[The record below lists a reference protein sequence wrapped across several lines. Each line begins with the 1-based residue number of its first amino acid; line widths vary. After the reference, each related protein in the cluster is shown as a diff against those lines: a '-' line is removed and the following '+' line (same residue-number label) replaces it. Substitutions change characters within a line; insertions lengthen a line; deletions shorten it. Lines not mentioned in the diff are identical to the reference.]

1 MKSDL
6 VLEPSRWQPQSVT
19 KSTTGVCDLIRRN
32 DEESA
37 EVFAKGDA
45 AAIRNLFVGG
55 EGQLPEG
62 RNIDIPSRDLKWMI
76 ECRVVAPN
84 DDGDASSPSGIFLH
98 FHGGGLSV
106 GRHDMND
113 ALLLRYA
120 NSSRCRVIS
129 VGYRLAPEDPYPS
142 GVQDC
147 FDVADY
153 FVEKHENDDGLPVR
167 VIGGESA
174 GAFLTMQVLFHLLGT
189 YPKLNTIKAL
199 VFAYGLYSWS
209 FLPGVYT
216 NPDSVCLNPSKLDI
230 FRDLALTSNPNLT
243 ATLRDFDTEFGSL
256 QTTDAD
262 IYDSP
267 LKHPVFSPVYRR
279 FDAVVSRLP
288 PALFIAGTADPL
300 ADDTILMS
308 ARWQMAQGSAVTR
321 FVPGA
326 PHAFAEVPI
335 EAGDCCVDYNDIVKE
350 FLGETLAS

>member
-1 MKSDL
+1 MKPDL
-6 VLEPSRWQPQSVT
+6 VLDPSRWQSTSVT
-19 KSTTGVCDLIRRN
+19 TSTAGVCDLIRRI

-45 AAIRNLFVGG
+45 AAIRNLFVGS
-55 EGQLPEG
+55 EGQLPEVK
-62 RNIDIPSRDLKWMI
+62 NITIPSRDPERMI
-76 ECRVVAPN
+76 ECRVVDLN
-84 DDGDASSPSGIFLH
+84 NGDASSPTGIFLH

-147 FDVADY
+147 FDAADF
-153 FVEKHENDDGLPVR
+153 FVRNHDNNHGLPVR

-189 YPKLNTIKAL
+189 YPNLNTIKAL
-199 VFAYGLYSWS
+199 ILAYGLYTWS
-209 FLPGVYT
+209 FLPRVYT
-216 NPDSVCLNPSKLDI
+216 NPDSVCLNPNKQDI
-230 FRDLALTSNPNLT
+230 FRNLALTPNPTLT
-243 ATLRDFDTEFGSL
+243 TTLRDFDAEFGTL
-256 QTTDAD
+256 QSTDAD

-279 FDAVVSRLP
+279 FDTVGSRLP
-288 PALFIAGTADPL
+288 PALFVVGTADPL
-300 ADDTILMS
+300 VDDTILMS
-308 ARWQMAQGSAVTR
+308 VRWQMAHGPAVTR

-326 PHAFAEVPI
+326 PHAFAEGPI
-335 EAGDCCVDYNDIVKE
+335 EAGDCCVVYSETVNE
-350 FLGETLAS
+350 FLSEVLG

>member
-6 VLEPSRWQPQSVT
+6 VLNPSRWQPQSVT
-19 KSTTGVCDLIRRN
+19 KSTAGVCDLIRKN

-37 EVFAKGDA
+37 EVFARGDA
-45 AAIRNLFVGG
+45 AAIRNLSVGS

-62 RNIDIPSRDLKWMI
+62 RNIEIPSREPNRMI
-76 ECRVVAPN
+76 ECRVVDPN
-84 DDGDASSPSGIFLH
+84 NGDASSPKGILLH

-120 NSSRCRVIS
+120 DSSLCRVIS

-147 FDVADY
+147 FDIADY
-153 FVEKHENDDGLPVR
+153 FVQDHDNDNGLPVR

-189 YPKLNTIKAL
+189 YPNLNTIKAL
-199 VFAYGLYSWS
+199 ILGYGLYTWS
-209 FLPGVYT
+209 FLPNVYT
-216 NPDSVCLNPSKLDI
+216 SPDSVCLNPSKLDI
-230 FRDLALTSNPNLT
+230 FRNLALTPNPFLT
-243 ATLRDFDTEFGSL
+243 AALREFETEFSTL
-256 QTTDAD
+256 QTMDAD

-279 FDAVVSRLP
+279 FDAVGSRLP
-288 PALFIAGTADPL
+288 PALFVAGTADPL
-300 ADDTILMS
+300 VDDTILMS
-308 ARWQMAQGSAVTR
+308 ARWQMAQGLAVTK

-335 EAGDCCVDYNDIVKE
+335 ESGDCCVDYNDIVKE
-350 FLGETLAS
+350 FLDETLTS